1 MQEGEEL
8 RRNEEELV
16 QETTRKSEEVMQA
29 TIEESEKKLEDL
41 RIESRILEE
50 GYEQE
55 HKEREMR
62 LKQENEK
69 VLALV
74 VEKNRGKHEKM
85 RREYACAKQQ
95 LRMQN
100 EENLALLLGDNE
112 AQIAAL
118 QACKRKEMR
127 EGRRRKR
134 RLEAANTENQT
145 SAPECPVCALKFF
158 ILQEWLSFDI
168 CRSALMIWDLPPGS
182 SNVAMDTTSA
192 EPACKCPSSDKCNI
206 KYFNSGQIWSSWS
219 APSAERESWEGQSTW
234 KTF

>member
-1 MQEGEEL
+1 
-8 RRNEEELV
+8 
-16 QETTRKSEEVMQA
+16 
-29 TIEESEKKLEDL
+29 
-41 RIESRILEE
+41 
-50 GYEQE
+50 
-55 HKEREMR
+55 MR

-74 VEKNRGKHEKM
+74 VEKNRGKYEKM
-85 RREYACAKQQ
+85 RREYACAKQH
-95 LRMQN
+95 LRRQN
-100 EENLALLLGDNE
+100 EENLALLLGDND

-118 QACKRKEMR
+118 QACKSKEMR

-134 RLEAANTENQT
+134 RVEAANTENQT
-145 SAPECPVCALKFF
+145 SAPECLVCALKSNLF

-168 CRSALMIWDLPPGS
+168 CRSALMIWPLPPGS

-192 EPACKCPSSDKCNI
+192 EPACKCPSSDKCNV